1 MTRFM
6 LEDKFEAFKKAFK
19 EKWDKIGS
27 EELDSMLDIKSNEED
42 VVMKLA
48 ERYEK
53 TKEDMKEDFHE
64 WLDSIEDKKEDD
76 VDDILKDLKDIEKPD
91 PLKNN
96 VKEIME
102 DIEDIEKNIPKPDDE
117 KK

>member
-6 LEDKFEAFKKAFK
+6 VEGKFEAFKKAFK

-42 VVMKLA
+42 VILGLAKL
-48 ERYEK
+48 YEK

-64 WLDSIEDKKEDD
+64 WLDSIEDKKDEDVEEIMD
-76 VDDILKDLKDIEKPD
+76 EIKDIEKPD
-91 PLKNN
+91 PLKSN
-96 VKEIME
+96 VEEIIE
-102 DIEDIEKNIPKPDDE
+102 DIEDIEENIPKSEDE